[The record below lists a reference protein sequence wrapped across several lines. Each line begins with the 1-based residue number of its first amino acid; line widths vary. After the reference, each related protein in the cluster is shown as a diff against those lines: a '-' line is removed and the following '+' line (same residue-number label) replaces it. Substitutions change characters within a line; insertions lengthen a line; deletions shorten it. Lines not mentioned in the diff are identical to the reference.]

1 MDFEREMLA
10 LLPTLRGFARGLTR
24 NRSDADDLVQDAV
37 LRMWHARD
45 RFEPGTNLRA
55 WAFTIV
61 RNRFYNAFVPRR
73 RLEALD
79 DLSAERL
86 SQPAMQE
93 RQAEGRDIRQ
103 AIYRLDPRLREVLAL
118 TVGAELGYEE
128 AASIMGCPVG
138 TVKSRVFRARREL
151 RRLLHLQ
158 GLPREDPDRHQRPTP
173 LPRPRVVIVEDEY
186 ILAMEMKALMTQSE
200 VRADISTCATLRA
213 GIDLCRR
220 LPAVDLAILD
230 ILLPD
235 GEVFP
240 LVEPLLS
247 KGARIVFASSYQ
259 RERIPER
266 YQHFRH
272 VPKPFSLEAMDGVW
286 A

>member
-24 NRSDADDLVQDAV
+24 HRSDADDLVQDAV

-45 RFEPGTNLRA
+45 RFQPGTNLRA

-79 DLSAERL
+79 DLPAERL

-93 RQAEGRDIRQ
+93 RQAEGRDIRH
-103 AIYRLDPRLREVLAL
+103 AIYQLDPRLREVLAL

-151 RRLLHLQ
+151 RRLLHQQ
-158 GLPREDPDRHQRPTP
+158 GLPAGDLDRHYRPA
-173 LPRPRVVIVEDEY
+173 PRPRVMIVEDEY
-186 ILAMEMKALMTQSE
+186 ILAMEMKALMIQSDLRAE
-200 VRADISTCATLRA
+200 VSTCATLRA

-230 ILLPD
+230 ITLPD

-247 KGARIVFASSYQ
+247 KGARIVFASSHQ

-266 YQHFRH
+266 YRHFRH
-272 VPKPFSLEAMDGVW
+272 VPKPFSLEAMDGMW